1 MALVAC
7 PDCGQNVSSEAT
19 SCPHCGRPLD
29 PRRTKVDYVT
39 GETLGM
45 LPRPGARV
53 APPPVRYPSVVG
65 VWMMAAGSIGVI
77 IGSFMPW
84 VRLGPVSISGIE
96 GDGKITVVIGLLMA
110 VLGVVARTS
119 SSRLPRLFV
128 MGGAVLAVAVAVTD
142 ANRLIE
148 GGLDRRL
155 MGGGLGTIVISGVVA
170 LIGAFLRDR

>member
-7 PDCGQNVSSEAT
+7 PECGQNVSSEAA

-45 LPRPGARV
+45 LPRPGAR
-53 APPPVRYPSVVG
+53 AARPPVRYPSSAG
-65 VWMMAAGSIGVI
+65 VWMMAGGAVGVI

-96 GDGKITVVIGLLMA
+96 GDGKVTVVIGLLM
-110 VLGVVARTS
+110 VILGLMARTS
-119 SSRLPRLFV
+119 PSRLPRLFV
-128 MGGAVLAVAVAVTD
+128 MVGAILATAIAVTD
-142 ANRLIE
+142 ANRLAS
-148 GGLDRRL
+148 GLDRRFI
-155 MGGGLGTIVISGVVA
+155 GSGLSTIVIGGVVA
-170 LIGAFLRDR
+170 LIGAFLRER